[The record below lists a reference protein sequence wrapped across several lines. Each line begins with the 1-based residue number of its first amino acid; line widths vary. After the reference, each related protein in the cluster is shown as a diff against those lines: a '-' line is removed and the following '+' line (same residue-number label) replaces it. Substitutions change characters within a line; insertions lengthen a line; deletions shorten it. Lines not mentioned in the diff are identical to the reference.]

1 MRSVTGQDYAVL
13 NAPDGYSV
21 FARVWVWDGA
31 AFQDVTTLENRDWL
45 VSVSWDESM
54 TEPCAQ
60 AKVQLR
66 RRLEDL
72 SLNPLVS
79 NKLTGVL
86 ALGRTFIIE
95 AATCPLGDPPQV
107 DEWREVFRGEVE
119 TLDLEN
125 DPIVITGRDMG
136 GRLLRSFIETEREY
150 GSASGVAVETILQ
163 SILTDN
169 GTGVTLYVP
178 TPTGVVFNAFPVK
191 PCPVLTALRN
201 VALKIGWDVRY
212 RWDGT
217 TGTFRLTLFQPPRTS
232 TTSLWTFHHSRV
244 KAVTRLSQTVHDVR
258 NVVRLYYYNR
268 ASPDAAS
275 VAPLA
280 YVESTDATSIATYG
294 RSYMQLAESEDSPID
309 SPTEAQ
315 RMADAARDD
324 LKAPLLDFGVDL
336 HFHYAVQLGDV
347 VTFEP
352 SEDDN
357 FFTSAQTLAVVSAAH
372 SINAKGHTTSL
383 TLGGKPVGPVDQW
396 FRRESR
402 VNRSAMPP
410 TLAPSPVTG
419 LTATSTAG
427 GAIITFTASA
437 VPPLAVEFELHMS
450 TTSGFSTTSS
460 TFVELAST
468 TSFTRNGLT
477 PGTTYYVKVVA
488 RDAVGNRAV
497 SSEVSVV
504 PRYVSPIDLQPVVS
518 YSSRVPNSSF
528 EAWTRGAS
536 YPPDAWDEAPAEGLS
551 SAMVWTAS
559 AQRITTA
566 YSGAYALRFTSAG
579 GPSDTPRLIRS
590 QYMGI
595 GAGQSFVLEA
605 RYSIASGINSAVVHI
620 RWYDASFA
628 ELVADRLVIVGP
640 TVGTWTRMQTFATSP
655 STARYARLYVGC
667 NANAG
672 SVDIDSVTFELYVQP
687 QADVEPLSASAPW
700 VADATYPP
708 RGYVDSTGRMW
719 LEGRVTSGGTGQVA
733 VTTSEYPQRL
743 QYLDVLTNNG
753 RGIALYR
760 TDGAIYIESLPAGA
774 TVVILDGCSARVR

>member
-1 MRSVTGQDYAVL
+1 MRSVTGQDFAVL

-31 AFQDVTTLENRDWL
+31 AYQDVTALENRDWL

-136 GRLLRSFIETEREY
+136 GRLLRSFIETERQY
-150 GSASGVAVETILQ
+150 GSESGVAVETILQ

-178 TPTGVVFNAFPVK
+178 TPTGVVFSAFPV
-191 PCPVLTALRN
+191 PPSPVLTALRN

-212 RWDGT
+212 RWDGN

-244 KAVTRLSQTVHDVR
+244 KAVTRLSQSVHDVR
-258 NVVRLYYYNR
+258 NVVRLHYYNR

-275 VAPLA
+275 VATPA
-280 YVESTDATSIATYG
+280 YVESTDAASIATYG
-294 RSYMQLAESEDSPID
+294 RCYMQLAESENSPID

-324 LKAPLLDFGVDL
+324 LKAPLLDFGVDMY
-336 HFHYAVQLGDV
+336 FHYAVQLGDV

-419 LTATSTAG
+419 LAATSTAG
-427 GAIITFTASA
+427 GAVITFTASA

-460 TFVELAST
+460 TFVALASS

-504 PRYVSPIDLQPVVS
+504 PRYIEPRALQPRVS
-518 YSSRVPNSSF
+518 YGAMPVNADF
-528 EAWTRGAS
+528 EASNDAGS
-536 YPPDAWDEAPAEGLS
+536 PPDGWTMIQGTWGTDVVLTTDTFSGGGGLRMLAGRNARIACDLISVRAGNRYVARVASRIAGVAE
-551 SAMVWTAS
+551 
-559 AQRITTA
+559 
-566 YSGAYALRFTSAG
+566 
-579 GPSDTPRLIRS
+579 
-590 QYMGI
+590 
-595 GAGQSFVLEA
+595 
-605 RYSIASGINSAVVHI
+605 SIAYINMRFYATVGGAVVGSAFAAI
-620 RWYDASFA
+620 PSTNGAWSDASLF
-628 ELVADRLVIVGP
+628 
-640 TVGTWTRMQTFATSP
+640 GTAP
-655 STARYARLYVGC
+655 STARYADVYIEVQTGTP
-667 NANAG
+667 
-672 SVDIDSVTFELYVQP
+672 VDVYIDSVEFGRGAFP
-687 QADVEPLSASAPW
+687 QEPW
-700 VADATYPP
+700 
-708 RGYVDSTGRMW
+708 RMVGVINSW
-719 LEGRVTSGGTGQVA
+719 TSGWSNWGDVFANVGFRINSLGNIEFKGLAKASTPAPAAEASMFTLPSGYRPSEIRLVRVNASSGPTDIRIRPDGLVEVA
-733 VTTSEYPQRL
+733 SVT
-743 QYLDVLTNNG
+743 
-753 RGIALYR
+753 
-760 TDGAIYIESLPAGA
+760 AGA
-774 TVVILDGCSARVR
+774 AISLDGISVAM

>member
-1 MRSVTGQDYAVL
+1 MRSVTGQDFAVL

-31 AFQDVTTLENRDWL
+31 AYQDVTMLEGRDWL

-136 GRLLRSFIETEREY
+136 GRLLRSFIETERQY
-150 GSASGVAVETILQ
+150 GSESGVAVETILQ

-178 TPTGVVFNAFPVK
+178 TPTGVVFSAFPV
-191 PCPVLTALRN
+191 PPSPVLTALRN

-212 RWDGT
+212 RWDGN
-217 TGTFRLTLFQPPRTS
+217 TGTFRLTLFRPPRTS

-244 KAVTRLSQTVHDVR
+244 KAVTRLSQSVHDVR
-258 NVVRLYYYNR
+258 NVVRLHYYNR

-275 VAPLA
+275 VATPA
-280 YVESTDATSIATYG
+280 YVESTDAASIATYG
-294 RSYMQLAESEDSPID
+294 RCYMQLAESENSPID

-372 SINAKGHTTSL
+372 SIDAKGHTTSL

-419 LTATSTAG
+419 LAATSTAG
-427 GAIITFTASA
+427 GAVVTFTASA

-460 TFVELAST
+460 TFVALASS

-504 PRYVSPIDLQPVVS
+504 PRYVEPRSLQP
-518 YSSRVPNSSF
+518 RVTYAVLPLNSDF
-528 EAWTRGAS
+528 EAENGS
-536 YPPDAWDEAPAEGLS
+536 GGPDAWTISEWGTGVTTTTDTFTGSRALAVSSNNGYALSSAIAVRPSTRYIVEMFTKSTNSRAAVVEVVWLDADLATVSTTNLSIGSLGTSSSYAQKFKFATAPSNARFAQVKLSGATGTAGIVYYDSIVFDRADFQDEAPTTPFPLLNSWNPDNFRYWKGNDGCVNIEGKATSGTDGTTVYVLPS
-551 SAMVWTAS
+551 GYRPPVNRAFVTMTDVAS
-559 AQRITTA
+559 ARIEITTTGSINVV
-566 YSGAYALRFTSAG
+566 SGKT
-579 GPSDTPRLIRS
+579 
-590 QYMGI
+590 
-595 GAGQSFVLEA
+595 GA
-605 RYSIASGINSAVVHI
+605 
-620 RWYDASFA
+620 
-628 ELVADRLVIVGP
+628 
-640 TVGTWTRMQTFATSP
+640 T
-655 STARYARLYVGC
+655 
-667 NANAG
+667 
-672 SVDIDSVTFELYVQP
+672 
-687 QADVEPLSASAPW
+687 W
-700 VADATYPP
+700 VAFDGI
-708 RGYVDSTGRMW
+708 RF
-719 LEGRVTSGGTGQVA
+719 RV
-733 VTTSEYPQRL
+733 
-743 QYLDVLTNNG
+743 
-753 RGIALYR
+753 
-760 TDGAIYIESLPAGA
+760 
-774 TVVILDGCSARVR
+774 